1 VACGIVS
8 ESVARFRYCPW
19 HVELLLSLSQDLG
32 TVRVSQADGH
42 NLHMR
47 SDIYRYASLN
57 DGDTF

>member
-1 VACGIVS
+1 MSLKRSVKVA
-8 ESVARFRYCPW
+8 
-19 HVELLLSLSQDLG
+19 HLELLLSLSQDLG
-32 TVRVSQADGH
+32 AVRVSQVGRH